1 MSSIQPVRGTHDL
14 IGEQQRR
21 HAHVVSVA
29 RHIAGL
35 YGFDEWAT
43 PIFEET
49 RVFSRS
55 LGDTSDVVSKEMY
68 SFKDRAGESLTLR
81 PEGTA
86 AICRA
91 LVTNGLTQSLPQ
103 KVFYAGPM
111 FRYERPQKGRYRQF
125 HQIGAE
131 LLGAAEPLADAEAIA
146 LAHQLLTAL
155 GVADDVTLE
164 LNTLGDTASRDAWRA
179 ALVAYFSGHKDKLSE
194 DSLNRLER
202 NPLRILDSKDPA
214 DRALVT
220 NAPMLDAFL
229 TVEARI
235 FWGNLRQALDGFGIA
250 YVCNPRIV
258 RGLDYYNH
266 TTFEFVTRRLGS
278 QGTVLAGGRYDGL
291 VQQMGGPEVPSIGWA
306 AGVERLAM
314 LLGEAPTAPRS
325 VVIVPVGVPD
335 QPAML
340 NILQILR
347 HQGVRVEIGYH
358 GTLRKR
364 MLRADRQNA
373 SHVLFLGNDELKRG
387 SFRVKNMETGEE
399 AEVSRDTLFSNA
411 ASVFAKAGESAAQ

>member
-68 SFKDRAGESLTLR
+68 SFNDRDGESLTLR

-131 LLGAAEPLADAEAIA
+131 LLGAGEPLADAEAIA

-194 DSLNRLER
+194 DSLNRLEK
-202 NPLRILDSKDPA
+202 NPLRILDSKDAGDRVLVA
-214 DRALVT
+214 D
-220 NAPMLDAFL
+220 APMMEEFL
-229 TVEARI
+229 TPEARA
-235 FWGNLRQALDGFGIA
+235 FWDGLRRTLDGFGCA
-250 YVCNPRIV
+250 
-258 RGLDYYNH
+258 
-266 TTFEFVTRRLGS
+266 
-278 QGTVLAGGRYDGL
+278 
-291 VQQMGGPEVPSIGWA
+291 
-306 AGVERLAM
+306 
-314 LLGEAPTAPRS
+314 
-325 VVIVPVGVPD
+325 
-335 QPAML
+335 
-340 NILQILR
+340 
-347 HQGVRVEIGYH
+347 
-358 GTLRKR
+358 
-364 MLRADRQNA
+364 
-373 SHVLFLGNDELKRG
+373 
-387 SFRVKNMETGEE
+387 
-399 AEVSRDTLFSNA
+399 
-411 ASVFAKAGESAAQ
+411 